1 VGVRHGLHRPCNR
14 ELEGGGV
21 QQQLRRA
28 PEHRSAARP
37 SSGLNE
43 LLFRG
48 KFLKR
53 WVREDGA
60 AVACA
65 CSSLAVSCW
74 GARLPPGARMLEA
87 VLCWVFNAPAGGCRR
102 LNLFNARRNA

>member
-28 PEHRSAARP
+28 PEHRSGARP

-53 WVREDGA
+53 WGKGGRSCRGVR
-60 AVACA
+60 VQ
-65 CSSLAVSCW
+65 L
-74 GARLPPGARMLEA
+74 
-87 VLCWVFNAPAGGCRR
+87 AGGIVLGC
-102 LNLFNARRNA
+102 